1 MTHLPNFLIV
11 GAAKCVKREGIGKN
25 SYSADCRFYLL
36 LFLML
41 ASLQSCGS
49 ACEECDAERNIPLTY
64 EMIINE
70 SAVGNGI
77 NLVDEQSKWKSGKL
91 SFQPQQV
98 WKPAFTWDEPLY
110 IAIDLQNIHQIHSLA
125 LYRVV
130 DLLDRTDAE
139 VSIYIGQP
147 FAWEP
152 IISKQVVTRNE
163 WQYITFSPLETR
175 YLRLKIEGGKV
186 NIGELFLFGAPA
198 DEDTRTKAV
207 AQEAPAKTAKRTT
220 FDEMLGINA
229 FMDDPIGRYD
239 FFGLVREYHNWRW
252 AEHEEDQPY
261 PNNVNH
267 WNPGDSNWNFNA
279 LYQNLHRSGIV
290 GCPSIK
296 ENLKW
301 LRKNHWENN
310 TKPLLPEA
318 NPEDPRSYIAHADHM
333 FQYAAR
339 YGHTVVADSLLKL
352 ANDQPQA
359 SGLGYLRYFENWN
372 EQDIWW
378 KYRGEYF
385 SPYEFAAMSSAD
397 YDGHQQALG
406 TTVGLKNA
414 DSTAQLVMGGLAAL
428 NFDYVRAIK
437 FWADHHRGGSFPADV
452 LNFHHYSNYKDG
464 DERYT
469 ISPEADNLLTKLET
483 LVRYRDQYLPGREL
497 WLTEFGY
504 DTNPD
509 SPQGAPAIGD
519 FTPEEVQGMWL
530 VRSLLA
536 TAAAGIDRT
545 AIYMLRD
552 VIDGDPSLYNTSGI
566 TSSKQ
571 SGWQPKP
578 AWYYLKTFAQGLKG
592 MQFEQAVPTG
602 NPKVMVYKFARQSN
616 GPGKPQAAYVVWCP
630 TSSAEVVNEY
640 ELKLLPQETHSTII
654 SLSNSAE
661 GNVSEL
667 NAVASGSVKLLVSEK
682 PTLILVSDD
691 EFGRENMFDGK
702 HQLIITPE
710 MLSYTT
716 ETADLMNPERVSNT
730 GLVDEQQSIGDP
742 LMGQG
747 TKTKSN
753 WKTSGL
759 KPEDY
764 PYSAIIDLGRETSI
778 SSVSFF
784 DVNNNDTLSI
794 YTGEP
799 SNWKLVLADDLLRYN
814 QWSSHV
820 INATSRFIRVTKH
833 SPTAHIGEIVIYSER

>member
-1 MTHLPNFLIV
+1 MTHLSNFITV
-11 GAAKCVKREGIGKN
+11 GTAKCVKREGIGKN

-49 ACEECDAERNIPLTY
+49 ACEECDDERNIPLTY

-110 IAIDLQNIHQIHSLA
+110 IAINLQTIRQVHSLA

-139 VSIYIGQP
+139 VSVYTGQP

-152 IISKQVVTRNE
+152 LVGKQVVKRNE
-163 WQYITFSPLETR
+163 WQYITFSPLKTR
-175 YLRLKIEGGKV
+175 YLRLKIEGGKI

-198 DEDTRTKAV
+198 DEDARTKAV
-207 AQEAPAKTAKRTT
+207 AQQAPAKTMRRTT

-229 FMDDPIGRYD
+229 FIDDPIGRYD

-252 AEHEEDQPY
+252 VEHEDDQPY
-261 PNNVNH
+261 PDNVNH
-267 WNPGDSNWNFNA
+267 WNPGDSNWNFDA

-339 YGHTVVADSLLKL
+339 YGRTQVADSLLKL
-352 ANDQPQA
+352 ADDQPHK
-359 SGLGYLRYFENWN
+359 SGLGHLRYFENWN

-385 SPYEFAAMSSAD
+385 IPYEFAAMSSAD

-469 ISPEADNLLTKLET
+469 ISPEADSLQTKLET

-509 SPQGAPAIGD
+509 SPQGAPSIGD

-536 TAAAGIDRT
+536 AAAAGIDRT

-552 VIDGDPSLYNTSGI
+552 VKDGDASLYNTSGI
-566 TSSKQ
+566 TSSKH

-592 MQFEQAVPTG
+592 MRFEHAVPTD
-602 NPKVMVYKFARQSN
+602 NPKVMVHKFVRQSN
-616 GPGKPQAAYVVWCP
+616 DPGKPQAAYAVWCA
-630 TSSAEVVNEY
+630 TSSAEVVDEY
-640 ELKLLPQETHSTII
+640 ELKLLPQEKYRIKVN
-654 SLSNSAE
+654 L
-661 GNVSEL
+661 L
-667 NAVASGSVKLLVSEK
+667 DNAVGDTHAFDTNELGLVKLSVSEK
-682 PTLILVSDD
+682 PTLILVGD
-691 EFGRENMFDGK
+691 EEFSQDIFSEK
-702 HQLIITPE
+702 HQLVLTSEMIT
-710 MLSYTT
+710 YVT
-716 ETADLMNPERVSNT
+716 ETTNALNPSEVQNT

-747 TKTKSN
+747 TTTKSN
-753 WKTSGL
+753 WKTKGL
-759 KPEDY
+759 RPDDY
-764 PYSAIIDLGRETSI
+764 PYSAIIDLGKATDLSF
-778 SSVSFF
+778 VSFF
-784 DVNNNDTLSI
+784 DVNDDSKLSI
-794 YTGEP
+794 YTGKP
-799 SNWKLVLADDLLRYN
+799 GGWKLVAVDDLLRFK
-814 QWSSHV
+814 QWRNYA
-820 INATSRFIRVTKH
+820 INRSSRFIRVTKH
-833 SPTAHIGEIVIYSER
+833 TPTAHIGEIVIYSER